1 MTQSQMIC
9 KSGCNHNADV
19 NLYFSTNLCF
29 DKTSFVTLNHFM
41 ILIILCASLKKIKKY
56 VAMYI
61 VFFKNL
67 KTCDM
72 SEAKKYHWDPV
83 DTTFVFN

>member
-61 VFFKNL
+61 VFLKNL